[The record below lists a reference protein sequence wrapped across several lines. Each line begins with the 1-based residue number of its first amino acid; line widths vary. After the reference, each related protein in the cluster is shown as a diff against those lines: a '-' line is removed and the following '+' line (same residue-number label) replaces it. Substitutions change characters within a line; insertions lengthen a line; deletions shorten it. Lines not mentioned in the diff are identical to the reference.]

1 MIFMYP
7 NVMLGIACIRLLWA
21 LSYALVMHTLHTYDG
36 DWGGGELLVLVS
48 HAMFKIEVF
57 NALQNIPFSKQPF
70 KLQPQI
76 ENEAITLKSL
86 I

>member
-1 MIFMYP
+1 MM
-7 NVMLGIACIRLLWA
+7 GI
-21 LSYALVMHTLHTYDG
+21 
-36 DWGGGELLVLVS
+36 GGGELLVLVS